1 MRKFVC
7 LTLTLGVLF
16 WLAATPATAEEP
28 LLDRENPAVYAIG
41 KLSVTMVS
49 IFENVLPVTT
59 VLFSLILFGTMLTG
73 MQLVGAVVIM
83 AAVTVLALKEE
94 S

>member
-1 MRKFVC
+1 MKGEYQWFS
-7 LTLTLGVLF
+7 
-16 WLAATPATAEEP
+16 
-28 LLDRENPAVYAIG
+28 REKHIRDCWNG
-41 KLSVTMVS
+41 
-49 IFENVLPVTT
+49 NR
-59 VLFSLILFGTMLTG
+59 TMLTG